1 MLIYVMFFIP
11 TTYVIEMQGL
21 NKSATFGMFF
31 CTVAM
36 WAMYADEFTVAM
48 AIIGFAFPF
57 IHIASTTVSAKWF
70 GPKGRNMATGILLL
84 SRYIPVGVEVV
95 LGTGFE

>member
-1 MLIYVMFFIP
+1 
-11 TTYVIEMQGL
+11 
-21 NKSATFGMFF
+21 
-31 CTVAM
+31 
-36 WAMYADEFTVAM
+36 MYADEFTVAM